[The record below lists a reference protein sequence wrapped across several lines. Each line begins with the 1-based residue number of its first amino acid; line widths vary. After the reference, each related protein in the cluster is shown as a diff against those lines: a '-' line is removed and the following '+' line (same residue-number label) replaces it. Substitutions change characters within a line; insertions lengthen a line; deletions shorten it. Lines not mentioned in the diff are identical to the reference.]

1 MSGELMD
8 DDGKTEEVEN
18 AGVEDSATFDVG
30 AGDHTLPHTPPFGIK
45 AVHPGDEPPVAPPG
59 TEQDFQRRERPAG
72 NGLAAMAATIGG
84 VLAIMG
90 TFLPWI
96 VSDRIDG
103 EVDNLIGWDLPGDA
117 ILVLLM
123 GLVAAGVAGAL
134 WVGQRGLIHKLVLLA
149 TGGML
154 LAVAGVEISDVRA
167 VDAVTS
173 LDRSV
178 GSGLPVIALGG
189 VLLIGA
195 ALLDRGSWSF
205 RAPRRPTRGVCHDE
219 GER

>member
-1 MSGELMD
+1 MD
-8 DDGKTEEVEN
+8 DHGPADEAGGTEADARGDG
-18 AGVEDSATFDVG
+18 DV
-30 AGDHTLPHTPPFGIK
+30 ADPTLPHTPPFGIK

-59 TEQDFQRRERPAG
+59 EEQESRRRERPAG
-72 NGLAAMAATIGG
+72 NGLAAMAATVGV

-96 VSDRIDG
+96 VSDRSDG
-103 EVDNLIGWDLPGDA
+103 EVDHLIGGDLAGDA
-117 ILVLLM
+117 VLVLLT
-123 GLVAAGVAGAL
+123 GLVAAGIAGAL
-134 WVGQRGLIHKLVLLA
+134 WIGQRGLVHKVVLLA

-178 GSGLPVIALGG
+178 GSGLPVVALGG
-189 VLLIGA
+189 VLLVGA
-195 ALLDRGSWSF
+195 ALLDRGPWSL
-205 RAPRRPTRGVCHDE
+205 RSR
-219 GER
+219 

>member
-1 MSGELMD
+1 MD
-8 DDGKTEEVEN
+8 DHVPADDAEGTGADARGDGE
-18 AGVEDSATFDVG
+18 AIDP
-30 AGDHTLPHTPPFGIK
+30 TLPHTPPFGIK

-59 TEQDFQRRERPAG
+59 PEPETQRRERPAG
-72 NGLAAMAATIGG
+72 NGLAAMAATIGV

-90 TFLPWI
+90 TFLPWT
-96 VSDRIDG
+96 VSDRADG
-103 EVDNLIGWDLPGDA
+103 EVDHLIGWDLAGDA
-117 ILVLLM
+117 VLVLLT

-134 WVGQRGLIHKLVLLA
+134 WVGQRGLVHKVVLLA

-178 GSGLPVIALGG
+178 GSGLPVVAFGG
-189 VLLIGA
+189 VLMVGA
-195 ALLDRGSWSF
+195 ALLDRGSWS
-205 RAPRRPTRGVCHDE
+205 PRSR
-219 GER
+219 